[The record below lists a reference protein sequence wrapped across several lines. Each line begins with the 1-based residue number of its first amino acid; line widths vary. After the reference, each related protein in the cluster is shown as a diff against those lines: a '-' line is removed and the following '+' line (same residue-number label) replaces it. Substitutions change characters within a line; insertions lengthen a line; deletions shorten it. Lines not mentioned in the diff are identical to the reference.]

1 MDQTEIRK
9 SENAFLV
16 GVLHGDQTTEVVK
29 EHLSE
34 LKMLAETAGAKVVG
48 QITQKLRKINPQY
61 FIGKGK
67 ALQIIEQAKILN
79 VKLIIFDDELNPGQ
93 VKNFLKLAKN
103 IKIIDRNGLILDI
116 FQKHAQTREAKTQ
129 VELAQLEYIL
139 PRLTRQWSHLERQ
152 MGGIGT
158 LAGMGESQIE
168 VDRRLIRQRI
178 SKLKKNLTHIEK
190 ERQTQSK
197 RRKDE
202 YRVALVGYTNAGKS
216 TVMRALSGEDVFIQD
231 QLFATL
237 DTTIRKVQ
245 LDKYHFILLSDTV
258 GFIRKLPHDLVASFR
273 STLLEVLES
282 NLILVVLDAASNQ
295 VSEHLNT
302 IDEVLKELGAERY
315 EALIV
320 LNKIDLISEN
330 GKMNYLKRK
339 YPDAIMVSA
348 KDQLRLDRL
357 IAEMIK
363 SMDDDYETVEITF
376 SYDQGKELAKAQ
388 ENVEVLERHYQND
401 SIRLKI
407 KGRRN
412 RVNQIINQYQ
422 KKDPR
427 KTGVFYL
434 SCNQC
439 FFRTALDTVVASH
452 I

>member
-1 MDQTEIRK
+1 MDRTEIRK

-16 GVLHGDQTTEVVK
+16 GVSYGDQTTEVVK

-93 VKNFLKLAKN
+93 VKNFLRLAKN

-116 FQKHAQTREAKTQ
+116 FRKHAQTREAKTQ

-178 SKLKKNLTHIEK
+178 SKLKKNLTYIEK

-216 TVMRALSGEDVFIQD
+216 TLMRALSGEDVLIQD

-245 LDKYHFILLSDTV
+245 LDKYHSILLSDTV

-282 NLILVVLDAASNQ
+282 NLILVVLDAASDQ
-295 VSEHLNT
+295 VSEHLKT
-302 IDEVLKELGAERY
+302 IGEVLKELGAERN
-315 EALIV
+315 EALTV

-339 YPDAIMVSA
+339 YPAAIMVSA

-363 SMDDDYETVEITF
+363 SMNAGYETVEITF
-376 SYDQGKELAKAQ
+376 SYEQGKELAKAQ

-412 RVNQIINQYQ
+412 RVKQIINQYQ
-422 KKDPR
+422 
-427 KTGVFYL
+427 
-434 SCNQC
+434 
-439 FFRTALDTVVASH
+439 
-452 I
+452 